1 MKLGIIDYQLPRGGV
16 ERFVL
21 GVLGSLPPEV
31 EVTIFTTG
39 WALSGYQGLIAQT
52 ARPVRLADVPITTHH
67 VAMATNGQASLGAEQ
82 VFDIPASLWSEIDL
96 AWFPWV
102 NRHLIPRACQ
112 IRTVATVHDMIGVEL
127 GEFMA
132 TKRDPLGRV
141 GAIYAMGM
149 EDLLTRQLC
158 GSLAK
163 IVTDTQ
169 RTADH
174 LVRTYG
180 PMARRPDV
188 IYPSVEHMTEFAAEP
203 IDGLG
208 LPPRYLIYPSSYYP
222 HKNHELL
229 FMALAKVKAE
239 APAAFLPL
247 VLSGW
252 RTDLIASGGDYR
264 GAYLKAL
271 LDHLKL
277 EIGRDLILPGRVSDG
292 QFRSILAG
300 AAGMVFPTLQEGFGF
315 PPVEAAYL
323 GVPLAVSDIEIMR
336 ESLKRFEVPALWF
349 RPDSVEEVAAALIRL
364 ASDEPALRAQAAASI
379 PALGAESWAD
389 VGIRY
394 AAAFEE
400 QLSIASMY
408 GKYNG

>member
-21 GVLGSLPPEV
+21 GVLNSLPQEV
-31 EVTIFTTG
+31 DVTIFTTG
-39 WALSGYQGLIAQT
+39 WALAGYQGLAAQT
-52 ARPVRLADVPITTHH
+52 ARPVRIADVPIDTHH
-67 VAMATNGQASLGAEQ
+67 VAMVSGGQASLGAEQ
-82 VFDIPASLWSEIDL
+82 VFDIPASLWNDIDL

-132 TKRDPLGRV
+132 GKRDPLGRV
-141 GAIYAMGM
+141 GAYYAMGM
-149 EDLLTRQLC
+149 EDLLIRQLC

-163 IVTDTQ
+163 IVADTQ

-180 PMARRPDV
+180 PMSRRPDV
-188 IYPSVEHMTEFAAEP
+188 IYPSAEHMAEFAAEP

-239 APAAFLPL
+239 APGAFLPL
-247 VLSGW
+247 VLTGW
-252 RTDLIASGGDYR
+252 RTDLIRAGTDFR

-271 LDHLKL
+271 LDHLRL
-277 EIGRDLILPGRVSDG
+277 EIDRDVILPGRVSDG
-292 QFRSILAG
+292 QFRSILSG

-315 PPVEAAYL
+315 PPVEAAFL
-323 GVPLAVSDIEIMR
+323 GVPVAVSDIEIMR
-336 ESLKRFEVPALWF
+336 ESLNRFEVPALWF
-349 RPDSVEEVAAALIRL
+349 RPDSVDAVAGALIRL
-364 ASDEPALRAQAAASI
+364 ATEEPALRAQAAASI
-379 PALGAESWAD
+379 PRLGAESWAD
-389 VGIRY
+389 VGKRY
-394 AAAFEE
+394 LAAFQE

-408 GKYNG
+408 GKYGS